1 MLILRYAARRIT
13 QLIPILFGITVV
25 SFVLIRIVP
34 GDPATQILG
43 NHYTPAA
50 AAAINHDLGLDR
62 SILAQY
68 WLYLKSI
75 FTGDFGHSYF
85 YNQSVG
91 ELVSARW
98 IPTLFLV
105 VAAGVLTMAIAIPLG
120 LLSGL
125 RQGRVIDQ
133 GARVFFLVGYALP
146 SFLTGILLILFFA
159 VKVPIFPISGF
170 GDGFVQHVQ
179 HVFLPAVTLA
189 VPFSTVL
196 IRSLRSR
203 VIENVGSDY
212 VTTARL
218 KGIPWSSVVRKHVLP
233 NSLLPL
239 IVVFGVNLAF
249 LVGGTVVIENVF
261 SIPGLGSLLVSSVST
276 RDFPVVQ
283 ALSLVF
289 AVVVLL
295 VNLLTDIVH
304 VALDP
309 RLAAR
314 EL

>member
-1 MLILRYAARRIT
+1 
-13 QLIPILFGITVV
+13 
-25 SFVLIRIVP
+25 
-34 GDPATQILG
+34 
-43 NHYTPAA
+43 
-50 AAAINHDLGLDR
+50 
-62 SILAQY
+62 
-68 WLYLKSI
+68 
-75 FTGDFGHSYF
+75 
-85 YNQSVG
+85 
-91 ELVSARW
+91 
-98 IPTLFLV
+98 
-105 VAAGVLTMAIAIPLG
+105 
-120 LLSGL
+120 
-125 RQGRVIDQ
+125 
-133 GARVFFLVGYALP
+133 
-146 SFLTGILLILFFA
+146 
-159 VKVPIFPISGF
+159 
-170 GDGFVQHVQ
+170 
-179 HVFLPAVTLA
+179 VFLPAVTLA